1 MKNLPVLLLIAG
13 IGLLC
18 SCKEKNN
25 SINLIVGPKAFDT
38 TYVTAA
44 PVAQKRVLLAEEFT
58 GATCPYCPG
67 GRELLANIA
76 SQHPG
81 QVIATELHLTTTP
94 QSAPA
99 TSHGSKYDLRKQKA
113 QDIFNMFYKAIDH
126 IPMAGISRVPV
137 NNEMAISIDRWAD
150 AVDKLSK
157 TTSPVNVTI
166 SNNFDNSNNTAVIKV
181 QVVYTQ
187 AVSQKQSLS
196 IELLEDNIVD
206 VQEFT
211 DHYDLNYSFK
221 NTFRDILTAASGDEF
236 LSDLATKEPG
246 RVYER
251 TIILSNM
258 DPAFRPE
265 NCRVVAF
272 VHNNEATNKE
282 VLQAAEAKLKQ

>member
-1 MKNLPVLLLIAG
+1 MKNLPVLLLIASV
-13 IGLLC
+13 GLLS

-25 SINLIVGPKAFDT
+25 SIDLTVGPKAFDT
-38 TYVTAA
+38 TYVTTA
-44 PVAQKRVLLAEEFT
+44 PTAQKRVLLAEEFT

-67 GRELLANIA
+67 GRELLASIA

-81 QVIATELHLTTTP
+81 QVIATELHLATTP

-99 TSHGSKYDLRKQKA
+99 TSHGAKYDLRKQKA
-113 QDIFNMFYKAIDH
+113 QDIFNKFYNAIDH
-126 IPMAGISRVPV
+126 IPMAGFSRVRT
-137 NNEMAISIDRWAD
+137 NNEIALSIDQWAD
-150 AVDKLSK
+150 AIDKLSK
-157 TTSPVNVTI
+157 TATPVNVTVT
-166 SNNFDNSNNTAVIKV
+166 SSFDNSNNMAVIKV

-187 AVSQKQSLS
+187 AVSAKQSLS
-196 IELLEDNIVD
+196 IELLEDNIID

-236 LSDLATKEPG
+236 LSDLSTKEPG

-251 TIILSNM
+251 TIVLSNI
-258 DPAFRPE
+258 DPAWKPE

-282 VLQAAEAKLKQ
+282 VLQVAESKLK